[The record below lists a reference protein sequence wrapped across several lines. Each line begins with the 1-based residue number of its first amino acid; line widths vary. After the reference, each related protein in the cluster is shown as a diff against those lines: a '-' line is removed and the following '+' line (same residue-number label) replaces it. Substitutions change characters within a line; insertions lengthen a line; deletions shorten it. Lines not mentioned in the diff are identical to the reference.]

1 MVLRVA
7 QIVPQTEAEGPG
19 RRFALWVQGCAL
31 KCPGC
36 CNPEM
41 FGFDGGRE
49 ESVEGVVEKVLRT
62 PGIEGVSFL
71 GGEPSSQA
79 AALGEIARRVREAGL
94 SVMVYSGHTLAEL
107 NAMGEDVA
115 ALLAA
120 TDLLVDGRYDREKP
134 EPKGGRRWIGSSNQV
149 MHFFTDRYDVKD
161 PIFTSANT
169 VEIRLVAGELVVN
182 GWPSTARKLIGKR

>member
-1 MVLRVA
+1 MGLRVA
-7 QIVPQTEAEGPG
+7 QIVPRTEAEGPG

-41 FGFDGGRE
+41 FGFEGG
-49 ESVEGVVEKVLRT
+49 VEMEVDAVVERVLAT
-62 PGIEGVSFL
+62 PDIEGVAFL

-79 AALGEIARRVREAGL
+79 AALAEVSRRVRARGL

-107 NAMGEDVA
+107 RGMGDDVA
-115 ALLAA
+115 RLLAE

-134 EPKGGRRWIGSSNQV
+134 EPKGGRRWIGSTNQV
-149 MHFFTDRYDVKD
+149 MHFFTDRYDAKD
-161 PIFTSANT
+161 PVFTSPNT
-169 VEIRLVAGELVVN
+169 VEIRMIGGELVVN
-182 GWPSTARKLIGKR
+182 GWPSTARKLLGRR

>member
-1 MVLRVA
+1 MGLRVA
-7 QIVPQTEAEGPG
+7 QIVRQTEAEGPG

-41 FGFDGGRE
+41 FGFEGGVE
-49 ESVEGVVEKVLRT
+49 MSVDVVVERVLGT
-62 PGIEGVSFL
+62 PDIEGVAFL

-79 AALGEIARRVREAGL
+79 AALAEVARRVRERGL

-107 NAMGEDVA
+107 RGMGEDVA
-115 ALLAA
+115 RLLEQ

-134 EPKGGRRWIGSSNQV
+134 EPKGGRRWIGSTNQV

-161 PIFTSANT
+161 PIFTSPNT
-169 VEIRLVAGELVVN
+169 VEIRLIDGELVVN
-182 GWPSTARKLIGKR
+182 GWPSTARKLIGRR